1 MSDHELG
8 LTPEQRHRLRNQIN
22 AFGGSTQGL
31 VTNVNGS
38 QLSP

>member
-1 MSDHELG
+1 MADHELG
-8 LTPEQRHRLRNQIN
+8 LTPEQRHRLKNQIN

-38 QLSP
+38 HLSP